1 MSRVEKKKLA
11 VYTAT
16 GCRACEQGILDLNY
30 QVSELGRIADPVF
43 WPYVLGTPWSA
54 LPDVDVALFSGAI
67 RTEADR
73 LAARQLREKSK
84 LLVAVGAC
92 AAFGGLPGLANLA
105 DGADA
110 PAPAA
115 APKEGAA
122 DDGVPPLTATEPD
135 VLCLSQAVEVDYFVP
150 GCPPTQNLLWAA
162 VLALLSQGELPSR
175 LSYAAGRLPAPLADA
190 IAAGVLPARGS
201 TFAGE
206 KAVCGSCS
214 RVKEEKKFGVAKR
227 AFEPYQETGR
237 CLLEQGLICQG
248 VATQEGCGGLCTG
261 VGAPCRG
268 CFGKAPAA
276 FDPGAKMVT
285 AIASTFD
292 AAKADEVSKLVDS
305 FVDLAGTFYRYT
317 LPSQC
322 AMLATP
328 EQAPEGD
335 KGCERCRG

>member
-30 QVSELGRIADPVF
+30 QVSELGRFAEPVF

-54 LPDVDVALFSGAI
+54 LPAVDVALFSGAI

-73 LAARQLREKSK
+73 VAARTLREKSK

-92 AAFGGLPGLANLA
+92 AAFGGLPGLANLGE
-105 DGADA
+105 DGEVAAGGA
-110 PAPAA
+110 PA
-115 APKEGAA
+115 KEGAA
-122 DDGVPPLTATEPD
+122 DDGPPALTATEPEA
-135 VLCLSQAVEVDYFVP
+135 LCLSQVVDVDYVVP

-162 VLALLSQGELPSR
+162 VLALLSRGEVPSR
-175 LSYAAGRLPAPLADA
+175 LSYAAGRLPPA
-190 IAAGVLPARGS
+190 IAEAITSGVLPPRGS

-214 RVKEEKKFGVAKR
+214 RVKEEKKFGAVKR
-227 AFEPYQETGR
+227 PYQEYQATGR

-261 VGAPCRG
+261 VGIPCRG
-268 CFGKAPAA
+268 CFGKAPAIY
-276 FDPGAKMVT
+276 DPGAKMVT
-285 AIASTFD
+285 AVASTFD
-292 AAKADEVSKLVDS
+292 AAKADEVAKLVDN
-305 FVDLAGTFYRYT
+305 FVDLAGTFYRYS
-317 LPSQC
+317 LPAQC
-322 AMLATP
+322 SILAVQD
-328 EQAPEGD
+328 EAPATEE
-335 KGCERCRG
+335 GCERCRG